1 MKVVPE
7 AEISP
12 KVKKRANRRI
22 IISNQNDEV
31 SKKNLDKQDYFGS
44 PQSPQEVRL
53 RSMNLDGTATY
64 NKTQFNEVVW
74 NRQLN
79 KQMHSSNIGK
89 W

>member
-7 AEISP
+7 ADISP

-22 IISNQNDEV
+22 IISNQNDED
-31 SKKNLDKQDYFGS
+31 SKKNLDKQHYIAS

-79 KQMHSSNIGK
+79 KQMHSSIKGK